1 MDDLNTG
8 RHYDCQDEPISTI
21 PFRDYGPL
29 ARNALSI
36 REHVVQSRIHGT
48 EITPEWLDRVAEA
61 MASLAER
68 IDAMENAPVPLRGQ
82 VVRLRPALA
91 IVDGGRE

>member
-1 MDDLNTG
+1 MEETNTG
-8 RHYDCQDEPISTI
+8 RHYDCQDEPIPTI

-36 REHVVQSRIHGT
+36 REHVVQSRIYGT

-68 IDAMENAPVPLRGQ
+68 IDAMENTPAPLRGQ

-91 IVDGGRE
+91 VVDGGRE